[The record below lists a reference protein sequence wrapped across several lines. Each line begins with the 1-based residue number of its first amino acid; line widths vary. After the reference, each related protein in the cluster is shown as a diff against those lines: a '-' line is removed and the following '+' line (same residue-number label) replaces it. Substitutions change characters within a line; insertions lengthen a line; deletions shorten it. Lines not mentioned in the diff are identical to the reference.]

1 MSISSNLINISG
13 MQVDIVYLWVDSTDK
28 KWQKK
33 RYESFEKSNKNDI
46 ARYANADG
54 RFRDNGELL
63 FNLRCLEKFFPDH
76 GQVYIVT
83 DEQRPS
89 WLADNKR
96 VTVID
101 HKNIIP
107 EKINSIFASA
117 HIESYIHHIPN
128 LSENFFYLNDDIFF
142 GMPVDKNWWFDEGLK
157 YFYDNEPHEEYGEL
171 QSMLLSPI
179 NSSIQSKLWLKE
191 KYPSYKHQ
199 NIALSHAPR
208 PYKKSLLLE
217 IEKEAIDLFNKV
229 RSTNFRSWKT
239 PAVLVDFV
247 PRWLEHHGYAKISS
261 SNSLYIE
268 SGSNEIEIELDLLKQ
283 KFGKIPFFCINDTC
297 DNADALDKRLQL
309 VGKQMEALLPNKSN
323 FEI

>member
-1 MSISSNLINISG
+1 MANFDT
-13 MQVDIVYLWVDSTDK
+13 QVDIVYLWVDSNDK
-28 KWQKK
+28 NWQEK
-33 RYESFEKSNKNDI
+33 RRRSFEEFLKSNRDDI
-46 ARYANADG
+46 ARYANTDG
-54 RFRDNGELL
+54 RFRDNGELI
-63 FNLRCLEKFFPDH
+63 FNLRCLEKFFPNH

-101 HKNIIP
+101 HKSIIP
-107 EKINSIFASA
+107 KKINPIFASA
-117 HIESYIHHIPN
+117 HIESFIHHIPN

-142 GMPVDKNWWFDEGLK
+142 GMPVNKNWWFDEGLK

-191 KYPSYKHQ
+191 KYASYKHQ
-199 NIALSHAPR
+199 NLTLAHAPR

-229 RSTNFRSWKT
+229 RSNNFRSWKT

-268 SGSNEIEIELDLLKQ
+268 SGSNEIEIELDQLKQ

-297 DNADALDKRLQL
+297 DNADAFDKRLQL
-309 VGKQMEALLPNKSN
+309 VSKQMEALLPNKSN

>member
-1 MSISSNLINISG
+1 MANFDT
-13 MQVDIVYLWVDSTDK
+13 QVDIVYLWVDSNDK
-28 KWQKK
+28 NWQEK
-33 RYESFEKSNKNDI
+33 RRRSFEEFLKSNRDDI
-46 ARYANADG
+46 ARYANTDG
-54 RFRDNGELL
+54 RFRDNGELI
-63 FNLRCLEKFFPDH
+63 FNLRCLEKFFPNH

-101 HKNIIP
+101 HKSIIP
-107 EKINSIFASA
+107 KKINPIFASA
-117 HIESYIHHIPN
+117 HIESFIHHIPN

-142 GMPVDKNWWFDEGLK
+142 GMPVNKNWWFDEGLK

-191 KYPSYKHQ
+191 KYASYKHQ
-199 NIALSHAPR
+199 NLALAHAPR
-208 PYKKSLLLE
+208 PYKKSLLLK

-229 RSTNFRSWKT
+229 RSNNFRSWKT

-268 SGSNEIEIELDLLKQ
+268 SGSNEIEIKLDLLKQ

-297 DNADALDKRLQL
+297 DNAGALDERLQL
-309 VGKQMEALLPNKSN
+309 VRKQMGTLLPNKSN

>member
-1 MSISSNLINISG
+1 MANFDT
-13 MQVDIVYLWVDSTDK
+13 QVDIVYLWVDSNDK
-28 KWQKK
+28 NWQEK
-33 RYESFEKSNKNDI
+33 RRRSFEEFLKTNGDDI
-46 ARYANADG
+46 ALYANTDG
-54 RFRDNGELL
+54 RFRDNGELI

-76 GQVYIVT
+76 GHVYIVT
-83 DEQRPS
+83 DEQSPT
-89 WLADNKR
+89 WLANNTR

-101 HKNIIP
+101 HKSIIP
-107 EKINSIFASA
+107 KKINPIFASA

-142 GMPVDKNWWFDEGLK
+142 GMPVDKNWWFNEGLK
-157 YFYDNEPHEEYGEL
+157 YFYDKEPHDEYGDL

-191 KYPSYKHQ
+191 KYSNYKHQ
-199 NIALSHAPR
+199 NIALAHAPR

-229 RSTNFRSWKT
+229 RSTTFRSWKT

-297 DNADALDKRLQL
+297 DNADALDKMLQL
-309 VGKQMEALLPNKSN
+309 VRKQMETLLPNKSI